1 MNQSPII
8 RFLSGEGTD
17 HQGRR
22 IDQIRA
28 WEDWRLEAVHDYIQW
43 LFPLP
48 EGSGFNP
55 YAPVLT
61 SEDVATIR
69 EDPALQGSIRASFRR
84 LLTFYGYAWEDGAVV
99 QTDKTRLRA
108 WVTPGNHN
116 FLRVS
121 RILRSLAL
129 LGLRNEAASF
139 LSALE
144 RLAAGEA
151 GRTIGPVSLH
161 HWREAARA
169 EWMGIA

>member
-8 RFLSGEGTD
+8 RFTSGEGTD

-48 EGSGFNP
+48 EASGFNP

-61 SEDVATIR
+61 PEDIAAVR
-69 EDPALQGSIRASFRR
+69 DDPALQESVRKSFQR
-84 LLTFYGYAWEDGAVV
+84 LLRFYGFAWQDGAVV
-99 QTDKTRLRA
+99 QTDASRLRA

-129 LGLRNEAASF
+129 LGLRDESAAF
-139 LSALE
+139 LAVLE

-151 GRTIGPVSLH
+151 GRIIGTVSLH
-161 HWREAARA
+161 HWREAARTA
-169 EWMGIA
+169 